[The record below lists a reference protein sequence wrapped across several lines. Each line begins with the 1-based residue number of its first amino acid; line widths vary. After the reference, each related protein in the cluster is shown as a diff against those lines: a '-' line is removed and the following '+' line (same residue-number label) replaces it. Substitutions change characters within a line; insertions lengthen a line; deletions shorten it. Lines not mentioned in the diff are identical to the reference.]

1 MSFFNAR
8 NRYVDELLAA
18 QQRELE
24 ELRKEPEEQQENPNY
39 KQRAEMMQE
48 ELSFRDKL
56 SLMGGAV
63 AAGLLVAG
71 VFIVAA
77 FLFLLFCTKVWL
89 A

>member
-1 MSFFNAR
+1 MSFFDAR
-8 NRYVDELLAA
+8 DRYVDELLAA

-24 ELRKEPEEQQENPNY
+24 ELRKEPQERQENPDY

-48 ELSFRDKL
+48 ELSFKEKL

-63 AAGLLVAG
+63 AAGLVIAG
-71 VFIVAA
+71 IFIVAA

>member
-8 NRYVDELLAA
+8 DRYVDELLAA

-24 ELRKEPEEQQENPNY
+24 ELRKEPEEQLDSPDY

-48 ELSFRDKL
+48 ELSLKEKL

-63 AAGLLVAG
+63 AAGLVIAG
-71 VFIVAA
+71 VFIVAL
-77 FLFLLFCTKVWL
+77 FIFLLFCTKVWL